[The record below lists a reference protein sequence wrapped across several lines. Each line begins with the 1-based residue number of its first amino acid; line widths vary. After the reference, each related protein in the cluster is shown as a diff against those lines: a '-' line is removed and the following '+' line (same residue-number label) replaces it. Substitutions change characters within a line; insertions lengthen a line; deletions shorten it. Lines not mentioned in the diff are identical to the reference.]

1 MKIFTWILLTITMIN
16 TVDASNSVSNTVT
29 VEGPFVTLGDIFP
42 GTPEKLAGTQVLIS
56 PQPGQVLNLNQQWL
70 TTVAAK
76 YGLVYTPQTKNDALK
91 VVTASDA
98 VPMEEVEQA
107 LKDHLTQIIKNEA
120 FLVKLDNNELRL
132 HFPKG
137 KVGDIMVTNADVSPQ
152 QNRFTATVVL
162 NHEGRE
168 LNRTKVMGRI
178 VTMTSVPVLTRV
190 IHKGHAIQAEDIEWQ
205 NIPSAQVNHAT
216 IMEESEMVGAMS
228 KRQDLQPNRP
238 LTKNDISIPNMV
250 NRNQSVTIYAESPN
264 ITVTAKGKAMENGAK
279 DAYVKIMNVDSQK
292 IIHATVI
299 GPQQVRVDIP
309 MAYTVTSTE

>member
-132 HFPKG
+132 H
-137 KVGDIMVTNADVSPQ
+137 
-152 QNRFTATVVL
+152 
-162 NHEGRE
+162 
-168 LNRTKVMGRI
+168 
-178 VTMTSVPVLTRV
+178 
-190 IHKGHAIQAEDIEWQ
+190 
-205 NIPSAQVNHAT
+205 
-216 IMEESEMVGAMS
+216 
-228 KRQDLQPNRP
+228 
-238 LTKNDISIPNMV
+238 
-250 NRNQSVTIYAESPN
+250 
-264 ITVTAKGKAMENGAK
+264 
-279 DAYVKIMNVDSQK
+279 
-292 IIHATVI
+292 
-299 GPQQVRVDIP
+299 
-309 MAYTVTSTE
+309 